1 MEQQKDKIKN
11 MESYSILS
19 DAEICSLVLS
29 GQKEW
34 FEVIVRRYNPVLY
47 KIGRSYNFN
56 HPDTQD
62 LMQDS
67 FIDAYKALAQF
78 EGRSSFKT
86 WLLRIMLNNCFKKK
100 AKSTFKNE
108 QMQPISNEAQPLFVL
123 PEKATEERLHQKEL
137 GKIIEQALA
146 TIPEDY
152 RLVFAL
158 REMNE
163 LNVADTAH
171 LLHIS
176 EANVKTR
183 LSRAKAM
190 LRRRLEQSYRAS
202 ELFAF
207 NLVYCDAVV
216 AQVMNRIH
224 KL

>member
-1 MEQQKDKIKN
+1 MEA
-11 MESYSILS
+11 YSPLS
-19 DAEICSLVLS
+19 DAELCSRVVS

-100 AKSTFKNE
+100 EKSTFKNE
-108 QMQPISNEAQPLFVL
+108 RMQPISNEAQPLFVQH
-123 PEKATEERLHQKEL
+123 EKATDERLHHKEL

-146 TIPEDY
+146 QIPEDY
-152 RLVFAL
+152 RMVFAL
-158 REMNE
+158 REMND
-163 LNVADTAH
+163 LNVADTAQ

-190 LRRRLEQSYRAS
+190 LRQRLEQSYRSS
-202 ELFAF
+202 ELFEF
-207 NLVYCDAVV
+207 NLVYCDAIV
-216 AQVMNRIH
+216 ANVMNKIH
-224 KL
+224 HL